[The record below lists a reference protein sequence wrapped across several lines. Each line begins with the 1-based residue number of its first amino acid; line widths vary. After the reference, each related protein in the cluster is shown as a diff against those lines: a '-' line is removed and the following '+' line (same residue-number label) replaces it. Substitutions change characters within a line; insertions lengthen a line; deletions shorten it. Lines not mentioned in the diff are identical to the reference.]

1 MRITLHAL
9 TSLKATFPIRKS
21 EWLMAFATC
30 AFWLLFSVRYD
41 LFTSSDAYNGLAALA
56 PQWVWSWFC
65 FFVGIGRLA
74 VLFVNGAYWRTPH
87 ARAAFAF
94 LNYFL
99 WYNLTVGLSVNLSL
113 GMISF
118 TTFFFA
124 DVFNFR
130 QAFSEA
136 AASEG
141 IHNAGRHRTN
151 SARHTR

>member
-1 MRITLHAL
+1 MNIWLGPL
-9 TSLKATFPIRKS
+9 TSLRTTFPIRKS
-21 EWLMAFATC
+21 EWLMAVATV
-30 AFWLLFSVRYD
+30 AFWLLFSIRTGLFASSQGYD
-41 LFTSSDAYNGLAALA
+41 GLATLA
-56 PQWVWSWFC
+56 PQWVWAWFC
-65 FFVGIGRLA
+65 FFVGVGRLA
-74 VLFVNGAYWRTPH
+74 VLFVNGAYWRSPH

-94 LNYFL
+94 LNCFL

-118 TTFFFA
+118 STFFMF

-151 SARHTR
+151 VTRHSR